1 LKTHASRVLAV
12 PVVVVL
18 VLAVATA
25 PAQATLEVSSNSTDG
40 LIVRDLNDLGDIVL
54 IRSGTRNGDPVY
66 FVENNNSLDFFKF
79 DLKQGC
85 SQGDTGNV
93 AVCNLLRGKLNLAMA
108 GGRDDVRVSPL
119 ISSSVTTASVNLGL
133 GDDYYE
139 GIAGADDVF
148 GASGADDIRTG
159 SGNDSVRLS
168 SDGVDEVRSGA
179 GNDSIEFLFQEV
191 FTFGGSDF
199 IDAGDGDDSIV
210 KAGLALELNDV
221 RAGAGNDTVTI
232 TGSSEDQVSG
242 GTGND
247 KLTAGP
253 NKDSVSGGNGD
264 DTIDSGT
271 GDDTVNGGAGQ
282 DNITTQGGDD
292 LVISKESD
300 NEAFSFKDIVKCG
313 FGSDDVIADLMDEV
327 DAVSGKTGG
336 TCEEV
341 DRSPIR
347 ETPHV
352 RILAK
357 TLRVG
362 ASGGVRVVLRCPRGV
377 RRLGCNGT
385 LQLGI
390 ARTRGGSGKAS
401 RSDKVRYAIRAG
413 RRRGVALQLTGADVR
428 RLRRNERRGA
438 TTRGVLVS
446 VEKGRL
452 GPKTTLRNPLLK
464 LR

>member
-1 LKTHASRVLAV
+1 LKARAIRVLAV
-12 PVVVVL
+12 PVAVVM
-18 VLAVATA
+18 LAVAAA

-54 IRSGTRNGDPVY
+54 IRSGTSNGDPVY
-66 FVENNNSLDFFKF
+66 FVENNNSLDIFKF

-119 ISSSVTTASVNLGL
+119 IASSVTDASVNLGL
-133 GDDYYE
+133 GDDFYE
-139 GIAGADDVF
+139 GIAGADNVF

-159 SGNDSVRLS
+159 AGNDSIRLA
-168 SDGVDEVRSGA
+168 SDGVDEVRSGS
-179 GNDSIEFLFQEV
+179 GNDSIEFTHIDVLG
-191 FTFGGSDF
+191 FGGSDF
-199 IDAGDGDDSIV
+199 VDAGDGDDTIV
-210 KAGLALELNDV
+210 KAGLVLELNDV
-221 RAGAGNDTVTI
+221 RAGSGNDTVTI

-247 KLTAGP
+247 TLTAGP
-253 NKDSVSGGNGD
+253 NEDSVSGGNGN
-264 DTIDSGT
+264 DTIDAGS
-271 GDDTVNGGAGQ
+271 GDDIVNGGSGE
-282 DNITTQGGDD
+282 DNISTSGGDD
-292 LVISKESD
+292 VIISKESD
-300 NEAFSFKDIVKCG
+300 NVAFSFKDVVTCG
-313 FGSDDVIADLMDEV
+313 FGSDDVVADLMDQV
-327 DAVSGKTGG
+327 DAVNQKSGG

-352 RILAK
+352 RIVAE

-390 ARTRGGSGKAS
+390 ARARGGAANAS

-413 RRRGVALQLTGADVR
+413 RRTGVALQLTGADVR

-452 GPKTTLRNPLLK
+452 GLKTTLRNPQLK

>member
-1 LKTHASRVLAV
+1 MKAHAIRVLAA
-12 PVVVVL
+12 PVVVV
-18 VLAVATA
+18 VLAVAAA

-40 LIVRDLNDLGDIVL
+40 LIVRDLNDLGDIVM
-54 IRSGTRNGDPVY
+54 IRSGTSNGDPVY
-66 FVENNNSLDFFKF
+66 FVENNNSFDIFKF

-119 ISSSVTTASVNLGL
+119 ISSTVTTASVNLGL
-133 GDDYYE
+133 GDDFYE

-159 SGNDSVRLS
+159 SGNDSIRLQG
-168 SDGVDEVRSGA
+168 DGVDEVRSGP
-179 GNDSIEFLFQEV
+179 GDDSIESTFVDIPF
-191 FTFGGSDF
+191 FGGSDF
-199 IDAGDGDDSIV
+199 IDAGDGNDQIV
-210 KAGLALELNDV
+210 KGGLPLELNDV
-221 RAGAGNDTVTI
+221 RAGTGDDTVTI
-232 TGSSEDQVSG
+232 TGSSQDQVSG
-242 GTGND
+242 STGND
-247 KLTAGP
+247 TLTAGP
-253 NKDSVSGGNGD
+253 SKDSVSGGNGN
-264 DTIDSGT
+264 DTIDAGT
-271 GDDTVNGGAGQ
+271 GDDTVNGGSGE
-282 DNITTQGGDD
+282 DNISTSGGDD
-292 LVISKESD
+292 VITSKESD
-300 NEAFSFKDIVKCG
+300 NVAFSFKDVVTCG
-313 FGSDDVIADLMDEV
+313 FGSDDVVADLMDQV
-327 DAVSGKTGG
+327 DALSQKGGG

-352 RILAK
+352 RIAAE

-362 ASGGVRVVLRCPRGV
+362 AGGGVRVALRCPRGV

-390 ARTRGGSGKAS
+390 ARRRGGAGNAS
-401 RSDKVRYAIRAG
+401 RSDRVRYAIRAG
-413 RRRGVALQLTGADVR
+413 RRRSVSLQLTGADVR

-438 TTRGVLVS
+438 ETRGVLVS

-452 GPKTTLRNPLLK
+452 GPKTTQRNPRLD